1 MINVNL
7 EFFYTGMYLDA
18 LLYFAPSSF
27 SLQFTIILKR
37 EGALL
42 YDKFARS
49 TKPGWISTKEHDTA
63 GETGEDGLLLKKK
76 KVERRRK

>member
-1 MINVNL
+1 
-7 EFFYTGMYLDA
+7 
-18 LLYFAPSSF
+18 
-27 SLQFTIILKR
+27 LKR